1 MLQNNNIFLN
11 LQREQIDLHKP
22 TESLNV
28 TYSIFRLSC
37 NKSLYLPSKTRN
49 TKSLMDNSILSE
61 RLLSMTA
68 SATLEMTRKSR
79 ELKDKG
85 FDVITLSIGEPDFNT
100 PEPVKEAAKKAIDE
114 NYTHYPPVPGYPAL
128 RLAVTQ
134 KMKRDNGLQYDESQV
149 VISNGAK
156 QSIANVL
163 LCILNEG
170 DEVIVPAPYWVSYPS
185 MIKMAG
191 GKTVVIKAGIET
203 DFKVTPE
210 QIENAITDR
219 TKAFLFNSPSNP
231 TGSVYTKNELEA
243 IAKVF
248 EKHPEILIIA
258 DEIYEYN
265 LFEGKHIS
273 LASFDKIKDQVAI
286 INGVSKGYAM
296 TGWRIGYVVAPQV
309 IANACNK
316 VQGQYTSGAG
326 SISQMAALE
335 AIKTDPENSPDI
347 KMMVNAFKERR
358 DLLIK
363 LISEIPGVITNKPS
377 GAFYLFPDV
386 SYYYGKSDGNI
397 TIKNSTDLCLYILDK
412 ALVALVPGEAFGGP
426 EYIRISYATSKE
438 QIIEAVNRIRPVLG
452 NLK

>member
-1 MLQNNNIFLN
+1 
-11 LQREQIDLHKP
+11 
-22 TESLNV
+22 
-28 TYSIFRLSC
+28 
-37 NKSLYLPSKTRN
+37 
-49 TKSLMDNSILSE
+49 
-61 RLLSMTA
+61 LLSMTE

-79 ELKDKG
+79 ELKDKDL
-85 FDVITLSIGEPDFNT
+85 DVITLSIGEPDFNT
-100 PEPVKEAAKKAIDE
+100 PDPVKEAAKKAIDE

-128 RLAVTQ
+128 RKAITQ
-134 KMKRDNGLQYDESQV
+134 KLKRDNGLDFNESQV

-163 LCILNEG
+163 LCILNDG

-185 MIKMAG
+185 MIQMAG

-203 DFKVTPE
+203 DFKVSPE

-231 TGSVYTKNELEA
+231 TGSVYTKKELEG
-243 IAKVF
+243 IARVF

-265 LFEGKHIS
+265 LFEGEHVS
-273 LASFDKIKDQVAI
+273 LASFDNIKKQVAI

-296 TGWRIGYVVAPQV
+296 TGWRIGYVAAPQI
-309 IANACNK
+309 IADACNT

-335 AIKTDPENSPDI
+335 AVKTDPKQSPDI

-358 DLLIK
+358 DLVITL
-363 LISEIPGVITNKPS
+363 LNNIPGVITNKPN
-377 GAFYLFPDV
+377 GAFYVFPDI
-386 SYYYGKSDGNI
+386 SYYYGKSDGTT
-397 TIKNSTDLCLYILDK
+397 TINDSTDLCLYILDK
-412 ALVALVPGEAFGGP
+412 ALVALVPGEAFGSP
-426 EYIRISYATSKE
+426 ECIRISYATSKE
-438 QIIEAVNRIRPVLG
+438 QIMEAVKRMKTVLE

>member
-1 MLQNNNIFLN
+1 
-11 LQREQIDLHKP
+11 
-22 TESLNV
+22 
-28 TYSIFRLSC
+28 
-37 NKSLYLPSKTRN
+37 
-49 TKSLMDNSILSE
+49 MDKNILSD
-61 RLLSMTA
+61 RLLSMTE

-114 NYTHYPPVPGYPAL
+114 NYTHYPPVPGFPAL
-128 RLAVTQ
+128 RKAVAQ
-134 KMKRDNGLQYDESQV
+134 KLKRDNGLDFNESQV

-185 MIKMAG
+185 MIQMAG

-203 DFKVTPE
+203 DFKVSPR

-219 TKAFLFNSPSNP
+219 TKAFLFNSPNNP
-231 TGSVYTKNELEA
+231 TGSVYNKEELEA
-243 IAKVF
+243 IARVF
-248 EKHPEILIIA
+248 EKHPDILIIA

-265 LFEGKHIS
+265 LFEGEHIS
-273 LASFDKIKDQVAI
+273 LASFERIKNQVAI

-296 TGWRIGYVVAPQV
+296 TGWRIGYVAAPQI
-309 IANACNK
+309 IANACNT

-335 AIKTDPENSPDI
+335 AIKTDPAQSPDI

-358 DLLIK
+358 DLVIEL
-363 LISEIPGVITNKPS
+363 LNDIPGMITNKPS
-377 GAFYLFPDV
+377 GAFYVFPDIR
-386 SYYYGKSDGNI
+386 YYYGKSDGSV
-397 TIKNSTDLCLYILDK
+397 TIRNSTDLCLYLLDK
-412 ALVALVPGEAFGGP
+412 ALVALVPGEAFGSP
-426 EYIRISYATSKE
+426 ECIRISYATSKE
-438 QIIEAVNRIRPVLG
+438 QIAEAVKR
-452 NLK
+452 LKPALEKLR

>member
-1 MLQNNNIFLN
+1 
-11 LQREQIDLHKP
+11 
-22 TESLNV
+22 
-28 TYSIFRLSC
+28 
-37 NKSLYLPSKTRN
+37 
-49 TKSLMDNSILSE
+49 MDKNILSD
-61 RLLSMTA
+61 RLLSMTE

-85 FDVITLSIGEPDFNT
+85 LDVITLSIGEPDFNT
-100 PEPVKEAAKKAIDE
+100 PEHVKEAAKKAIDE
-114 NYTHYPPVPGYPAL
+114 NYTHYPPVPGFPVL
-128 RLAVTQ
+128 RKAIAQ
-134 KMKRDNGLQYDESQV
+134 KLKRDNGLDYDESQV

-191 GKTVVIKAGIET
+191 GKTVIIKAGIET
-203 DFKVTPE
+203 DFKVSPE
-210 QIENAITDR
+210 QIENAITSR
-219 TKAFLFNSPSNP
+219 TKAFLFNSPNNP
-231 TGSVYTKNELEA
+231 TGSVYTRKELEA
-243 IAKVF
+243 IAQVF
-248 EKHPEILIIA
+248 EKHPDILIIA

-265 LFEGKHIS
+265 LFEGEHVS

-296 TGWRIGYVVAPQV
+296 TGWRIGYVAAPQV

-335 AIKTDPENSPDI
+335 AVKTDPATSPDI
-347 KMMVNAFKERR
+347 KMMVSAFKKRR
-358 DLLIK
+358 DLLID
-363 LISEIPGVITNKPS
+363 LLHDIPGVITNKPS
-377 GAFYLFPDV
+377 GAFYLFPDI
-386 SYYYGKSDGNI
+386 SFYYGKSDGNI
-397 TIKNSTDLCLYILDK
+397 SINNSTDLCLYLLDK
-412 ALVALVPGEAFGGP
+412 ALVALVPGEAFGSP
-426 EYIRISYATSKE
+426 ECIRISYATSKD
-438 QIIEAVNRIRPVLG
+438 QIIEAIKRMKPVLE